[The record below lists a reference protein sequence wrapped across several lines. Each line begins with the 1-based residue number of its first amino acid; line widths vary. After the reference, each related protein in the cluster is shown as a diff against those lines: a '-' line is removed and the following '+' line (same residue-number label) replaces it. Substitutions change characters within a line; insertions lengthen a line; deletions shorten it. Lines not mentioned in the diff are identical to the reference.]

1 MMVTKGLVPGNI
13 GQGEEARNWLKS
25 SYLGIIQHILSGI
38 EGTLNKVFSL
48 MPFDLSETC
57 LLTHSLNPSGAQLS
71 FRSTASLIRNFVEG
85 MKDGV
90 FSLIT
95 TGHICFNS
103 FFNLPALAILSSHD
117 CWWEAVLE
125 QQTKLRNNTFD
136 FSQSKAASLWK

>member
-1 MMVTKGLVPGNI
+1 
-13 GQGEEARNWLKS
+13 
-25 SYLGIIQHILSGI
+25 
-38 EGTLNKVFSL
+38 
-48 MPFDLSETC
+48 
-57 LLTHSLNPSGAQLS
+57 
-71 FRSTASLIRNFVEG
+71 VEG

-136 FSQSKAASLWK
+136 FSQSKAASLWKWGCLCPGCPVAPEMSTPSPAPWAVYFLIYIFNKPINNTSLYKS